1 MIMEERGK
9 FAGDAQAALKEIS
22 LELQFI
28 AGALADIALPAYDDP
43 SRSSRANPSQ
53 IEASETRSSRA
64 RPSQVEAAGRGTVTA
79 RQVAALLAARARR
92 AAAFPLPVADPHWT
106 LLLALFQAHL
116 ERRPLRPA
124 AAADRAPLHRL
135 LALGLA
141 AETRG
146 AWTLTPDTAQA
157 LRRHLDDERRAL
169 TGR

>member
-1 MIMEERGK
+1 MIMEEREK

-28 AGALADIALPAYDDP
+28 AGALADIALPAPDY
-43 SRSSRANPSQ
+43 SGANAP
-53 IEASETRSSRA
+53 A
-64 RPSQVEAAGRGTVTA
+64 PVTA

-106 LLLALFQAHL
+106 LLLALFRAHL

-146 AWTLTPDTAQA
+146 AWTLTPDTAAA
-157 LRRHLDDERRAL
+157 LSRQLDDERRAL

>member
-1 MIMEERGK
+1 MIMEKSGK

-28 AGALADIALPAYDDP
+28 AGALADIALPAPDY
-43 SRSSRANPSQ
+43 SSANAP
-53 IEASETRSSRA
+53 A
-64 RPSQVEAAGRGTVTA
+64 PVTA

-146 AWTLTPDTAQA
+146 AWTLTPDTVQA
-157 LRRHLDDERRAL
+157 LRRQLDDERRAL